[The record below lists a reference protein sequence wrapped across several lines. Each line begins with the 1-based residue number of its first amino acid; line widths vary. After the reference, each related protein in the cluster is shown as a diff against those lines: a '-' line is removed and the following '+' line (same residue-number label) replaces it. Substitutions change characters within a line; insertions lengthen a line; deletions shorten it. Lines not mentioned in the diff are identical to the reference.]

1 MKQLIKKLLRESLLD
16 EVSDETLNIINTK
29 YSNSP
34 VVMMPGNERGSQNQ
48 EQGINYKPI
57 SPNEQKIN
65 MKPKGLWYGIGNS
78 WIDWVRTEM
87 PEWETEQ
94 AYALSLN
101 KSSMLTIRTYEE
113 LIEFDKQYSEGE
125 YINWMEVA
133 KKYDGIEIAPYISRA
148 RFEILWYYGWDVAS
162 GCIWGPNVINDSQI
176 IK

>member
-1 MKQLIKKLLRESLLD
+1 
-16 EVSDETLNIINTK
+16 
-29 YSNSP
+29 
-34 VVMMPGNERGSQNQ
+34 MMPGNKRGSQNQ